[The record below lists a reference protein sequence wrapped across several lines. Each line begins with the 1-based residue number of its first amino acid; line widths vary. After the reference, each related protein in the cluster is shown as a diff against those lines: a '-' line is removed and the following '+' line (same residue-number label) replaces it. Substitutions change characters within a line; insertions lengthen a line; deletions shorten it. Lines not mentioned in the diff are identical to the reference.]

1 MGQIMKLKS
10 NITVLKLQDFNF
22 KNQNGQ
28 TIEGYTITFMGDD
41 MVSHTASI
49 KNEVLELVKKTNL
62 PSVFEGELEPTIK
75 TSQTNQKGQL
85 KFNVHS
91 LKFVKEIKLN

>member
-1 MGQIMKLKS
+1 MKLKS

-22 KNQNGQ
+22 KNQQGQ
-28 TIEGYTITFMGDD
+28 EISGYTITFMGDD

-62 PSVFEGELEPTIK
+62 PAVFDGELEPTIK
-75 TSQTNQKGQL
+75 SQQNQKAQL

-91 LKFVKEIKLN
+91 LKFLKEIKLN